1 MAYERCVDVSGE
13 LWNDLQQLDPE
24 EVTRRTGAMYKE
36 NLYHLPFL
44 TRMLLISPRDRQVR
58 MAGEPDAEPGF
69 RACLTALQYLL
80 HVDVSTLGPAIS
92 ALELPGGAT
101 FFRGHHGLPAKP
113 LETRF
118 GEDKSGFLAAG
129 ARLGGEPRPAGDA
142 ALALQVFPGLLVEVI
157 LWEADAEFPAQVSFT
172 VPAHLDRCWHL
183 DAVWGLLSLVAQELI
198 AAADPFS

>member
-1 MAYERCVDVSGE
+1 MPYERCADVSGE
-13 LWNDLQQLDPE
+13 LWNDLQELDPE
-24 EVTRRTGAMYKE
+24 EVTGRTGAVYKE

-44 TRMLLISPRDRQVR
+44 NRKMLISLPDRQVR
-58 MAGEPDAEPGF
+58 VAGKPEAEPGF

-80 HVDVSTLGPAIS
+80 HVDVSTLGPPIS

-118 GEDKSGFLAAG
+118 GEDKAGFRAAG
-129 ARLGGEPRPAGDA
+129 ERLGGEARAAGDA
-142 ALALQVFPGLLVEVI
+142 ALALPVFPGLLVEVI

-172 VPAHLDRCWHL
+172 VPANLDKFWHL
-183 DAVWGLLSLVAQELI
+183 DAVWGLLSLVGQELI
-198 AAADPFS
+198 TAADAGA